1 VIPLIARMRGEINTP
16 VSIDTSQPE
25 VMREAVSVGA
35 DMIND
40 VRALQTEGAMEAA
53 AALRVPVCLMHMLGR
68 PSDMQKDPV
77 YTDVVAEVSRFLLS
91 RAHAAQAAGIPAS
104 GIVLDPGFGFGKTV
118 QHNVELFRAI
128 PQLCALGF
136 PLLVGLSRKSMLG
149 AITGKPAH
157 ERVAASVGAA
167 LLAAQ
172 SGASILRVH
181 DVGET
186 VDALKT
192 AVVLAS
198 FTGH

>member
-1 VIPLIARMRGEINTP
+1 LRGEINTS
-16 VSIDTSQPE
+16 VSIDTSKPE

-40 VRALQTEGAMEAA
+40 VHALQNEGAMEVAA
-53 AALRVPVCLMHMLGR
+53 SLRVPVCLMHMLGR
-68 PSDMQKDPV
+68 PRDMQKAPV
-77 YTDVVAEVSRFLLS
+77 YVDVVAEVSRFLLA
-91 RAHAAQAAGIPAS
+91 RARAARAAGIPSS
-104 GIVLDPGFGFGKTV
+104 GIVLDPGFGFGKTL

-149 AITGKPAH
+149 AITGKPAN
-157 ERVAASVGAA
+157 ERLAASVGAA

-172 SGASILRVH
+172 SGAAILRVH

-192 AVVLAS
+192 AVVLTA
-198 FTGH
+198 FTH